1 MEISV
6 YSNSLEEIMQSSHE
20 PKNFQ
25 QIMLMCLGFFG
36 IQFGWALQMN
46 NMSAIYM
53 RLGAEESKIALLW
66 LAAPVTGL
74 LVQPLVGYFSDRTWC
89 KLGRRR
95 PYFLGGAIFSTI
107 ALFLMPQASAIWMA
121 VIALWILDTSVN
133 VSMEPFRAFVGDIL
147 PEEQRKTGY
156 AMQSVMIGAG
166 AVIASFLP
174 QILTAL
180 GVSTEAPIGH
190 IPNTVKYSFFIG
202 ALVLF
207 TAVYITV
214 HSTPEYPPQDMEE
227 FKKLQS
233 QRGSLS
239 KTLSEMWQAFSTM
252 PSTMRRLAVV
262 QFFTWAAFMIMW
274 VYFTPGI
281 ASGVF
286 HAAPGTADFEAAANW
301 GSSCFGIYNGVAFVF
316 SFALLWLT
324 TKFSAKYIHIVC
336 LTIGAIGLGSL
347 GLTLFGFTFTKMGLI
362 FPMVCIGIAWSSIL
376 SMPYA
381 LLSNSLPAEKMGF
394 YMGVFNFFIVIPQI
408 CVNLF
413 FGPIM
418 KNLLGGSA
426 IAAVGLG
433 GVSLFIAA
441 FATFFVHD
449 KTLIKKAN

>member
-1 MEISV
+1 MDGR
-6 YSNSLEEIMQSSHE
+6 HE
-20 PKNFQ
+20 QKTFT

-36 IQFGWALQMN
+36 IQFGWALQMG
-46 NMSAIYM
+46 NMSAIYS
-53 RLGAEESKIALLW
+53 RLGASESQIPLLW

-89 KLGRRR
+89 RLGRRR

-121 VIALWILDTSVN
+121 VIALWVLDTSVN

-147 PEEQRKTGY
+147 PENQRKTGY

-174 QILTAL
+174 QILAYV
-180 GVSTEAPIGH
+180 GVSTEAPLGH
-190 IPNTVKYSFFIG
+190 IPNTVKYSFYTG
-202 ALVLF
+202 AVVLL
-207 TAVYITV
+207 AAILATV
-214 HSTPEYPPQDMEE
+214 KSTPEYPPADMEA
-227 FKKLQS
+227 FRKLQKQTTSIS
-233 QRGSLS
+233 Q
-239 KTLSEMWQAFSTM
+239 TLSEMWQAMTTM

-286 HAAPGTADFEAAANW
+286 HATPGTEAYEVAANW
-301 GSSCFGIYNGVAFVF
+301 GSSCFGIYNGVAFGF
-316 SFALLWLT
+316 AFALLWLT

-336 LTIGAIGLGSL
+336 LTIGGLGLGSL
-347 GLTLFGFTFTKMGLI
+347 GLTLFGVEFTKMGLVL
-362 FPMVCIGIAWSSIL
+362 PMVCIGIAWSSIL

-381 LLSNSLPAEKMGF
+381 LLSNALPAEKMGF

-408 CVNLF
+408 CVNLL

-418 KNLLGGSA
+418 KHLLGGSA
-426 IAAVGLG
+426 IAAVGVG
-433 GVSLFIAA
+433 GLSLLVAA
-441 FATFFVHD
+441 FFTFFVQD
-449 KTLIKKAN
+449 NTIKKQA

>member
-1 MEISV
+1 MNKVQE
-6 YSNSLEEIMQSSHE
+6 Q
-20 PKNFQ
+20 KNFQ
-25 QIMLMCLGFFG
+25 QIMLMCLGLFG
-36 IQFGWALQMN
+36 IQFGWALQMG
-46 NMSAIYM
+46 NMSAIYS
-53 RLGAEESKIALLW
+53 RLGASEDQIPMLW

-89 KLGRRR
+89 RLGRRR
-95 PYFLGGAIFSTI
+95 PYFLVGAIFSMI

-121 VIALWILDTSVN
+121 VIALWVLDTSVN

-147 PEEQRKTGY
+147 PEHQRKTGY

-174 QILTAL
+174 QILTAW
-180 GVSTEAPIGH
+180 GVSTEAPLGH
-190 IPNTVKYSFFIG
+190 IPNTVKYSFYVG
-202 ALVLF
+202 AIVLF
-207 TAVYITV
+207 TAVYITIK
-214 HSTPEYPPQDMEE
+214 STPEYPPQDMEA

-233 QRGSLS
+233 QRGSLT
-239 KTLSEMWQAFSTM
+239 KTLAEMWNAFSTM

-286 HAAPGTADFEAAANW
+286 HAQPGTQAYEMAANW
-301 GSSCFGIYNGVAFVF
+301 GSSCFGIYNGVAFIF

-336 LTIGAIGLGSL
+336 LIIGGIGLGSL
-347 GLTLFGFTFTKMGLI
+347 GLTLFGVTFTKMGLI

-408 CVNLF
+408 CVNLLG
-413 FGPIM
+413 GPVM
-418 KNLLGGSA
+418 KHLLGNSA

-433 GVSLFIAA
+433 GLSLLVAAA
-441 FATFFVHD
+441 FTFLVQD
-449 KTLIKKAN
+449 KTLVKKA

>member
-1 MEISV
+1 MDV
-6 YSNSLEEIMQSSHE
+6 RHE
-20 PKNFQ
+20 QKTFT

-36 IQFGWALQMN
+36 IQFGWALQMG
-46 NMSAIYM
+46 NMSAIYS
-53 RLGAEESKIALLW
+53 RLGATESQIPLLW

-89 KLGRRR
+89 RLGRRR

-121 VIALWILDTSVN
+121 VIALWVLDTSVN

-147 PEEQRKTGY
+147 PENQRKTGY

-174 QILTAL
+174 QILASV
-180 GVSTEAPIGH
+180 GVSTQAPLGH
-190 IPNTVKYSFFIG
+190 IPDTVKFSFYAG
-202 ALVLF
+202 AVVLIV
-207 TAVYITV
+207 AILITIK
-214 HSTPEYPPQDMEE
+214 STPEYPPADMEE
-227 FKKLQS
+227 FRKLQKQTTS
-233 QRGSLS
+233 IS
-239 KTLSEMWQAFSTM
+239 KTLSEMWQAMTTM

-286 HAAPGTADFEAAANW
+286 HATPGTEAYEVAANW
-301 GSSCFGIYNGVAFVF
+301 GSSCFGIYNGVAFGF
-316 SFALLWLT
+316 AFALLWLT

-336 LTIGAIGLGSL
+336 LTIGGLGLGSL
-347 GLTLFGFTFTKMGLI
+347 GLTLFGVEFSKMGLVI
-362 FPMVCIGIAWSSIL
+362 PMVCIGIAWSSIL

-381 LLSNSLPAEKMGF
+381 LLSNALPAEKMGF

-408 CVNLF
+408 CVNLL
-413 FGPIM
+413 FGPVM
-418 KNLLGGSA
+418 KHLLGGSA
-426 IAAVGLG
+426 IAAVGVG
-433 GVSLFIAA
+433 GLSLLVAA
-441 FATFFVHD
+441 FFTFFVQD
-449 KTLIKKAN
+449 NTIKKQA